1 MVSEQLSASI
11 RSLYGPGSEMGA
23 GTWDNRGQIRWAVTQ
38 AQGGLVPAAE
48 CWSHGGINLFWTC
61 FNFHQIHLTMAQRAA
76 ENVQWSN
83 RKPGLCFCLILC
95 YTIYV
100 PLKWIVDVVRLSVE
114 MSCCYQYQY
123 ISITLIFFFFK
134 SSSPLSQA
142 GQVTS
147 RQLIVLQILSRVW
160 REAEG
165 SEAPTQA
172 ELTLTDTG
180 LQRIGAAKFRK
191 I

>member
-1 MVSEQLSASI
+1 
-11 RSLYGPGSEMGA
+11 MGA

-123 ISITLIFFFFK
+123 ISITLIFFFLQKFF
-134 SSSPLSQA
+134 SSISGWPSYQSPVNIIANLVS
-142 GQVTS
+142 G
-147 RQLIVLQILSRVW
+147 LKGGW
-160 REAEG
+160 RLWGA
-165 SEAPTQA
+165 
-172 ELTLTDTG
+172 DTG
-180 LQRIGAAKFRK
+180 RADTDWHWPAKNWRSK
-191 I
+191 IQENLNPTHSKWFKILLKR

>member
-83 RKPGLCFCLILC
+83 RKPGLLILLLSLQLFLPC
-95 YTIYV
+95 R
-100 PLKWIVDVVRLSVE
+100 LWWWVV
-114 MSCCYQYQY
+114 Y
-123 ISITLIFFFFK
+123 INSSHLLFFH
-134 SSSPLSQA
+134 SPLCYPELARLWVNIIANLVS
-142 GQVTS
+142 G
-147 RQLIVLQILSRVW
+147 LKGGW
-160 REAEG
+160 RLWGA
-165 SEAPTQA
+165 
-172 ELTLTDTG
+172 DTG
-180 LQRIGAAKFRK
+180 RADTDWHWPAKNWRSK
-191 I
+191 IQENLNPTHSKWFKILLKR